1 MKTTQQIVNW
11 FGDRGVRIDP
21 ADIVWDWNDGKL
33 WFVLKQSDERDIEN
47 TDRGYVDITYTH
59 RQDGSSITCYE
70 LYESIP
76 VKKAPP
82 EFQEKLS
89 LKRKNR

>member
-1 MKTTQQIVNW
+1 M
-11 FGDRGVRIDP
+11 
-21 ADIVWDWNDGKL
+21 
-33 WFVLKQSDERDIEN
+33 WFVVNQPDEGDIDN

-82 EFQEKLS
+82 KLQEKLS
-89 LKRKNR
+89 LKKEKSVKS